1 MLYPPTSIQMQIFE
15 KAEKLVYG
23 EEDVITKVKGTEK
36 DIFMERSPSTL
47 NSGHHPKSKLS
58 ETISNNK
65 L

>member
-47 NSGHHPKSKLS
+47 NSGHHPKSKL
-58 ETISNNK
+58 
-65 L
+65 